1 MTGRFV
7 LAGVQLKKAMDQWEQ
22 LTDDTKNY
30 EAEARKLIGTYSN
43 IADAAERSSDRQVD
57 AFAEVEAMFA
67 AANERASFFEELQF
81 RVANAHERVSI
92 EIGRLMAKANEL
104 METEEQRGEANVL
117 IGQIQ
122 LQMIAEI
129 MEAEKKQSEAAKK
142 EEERR
147 LAALKER
154 QDLLKKSIAG
164 DAAFVEMF
172 EDAAAAGK
180 TYEEM
185 IKDLKEELALLSD
198 ELGKVGLSA
207 EQQAAVVM
215 AAHLHTASV
224 VANTAAD
231 TASSIA
237 GLLSVAGMN
246 SIKWARR
253 AARMDKAA
261 GITRATVDTY
271 VAVNK
276 ALASAPP
283 PVGPILAGLNLVT
296 GLANVATI
304 AATPLPTE
312 HIGSGLIGARNPLA
326 DDEVVSGGVR
336 KLRQEMTVNS
346 TGAQMVNDL
355 NTGRLAN
362 GGGKPLM
369 AVIGRSHL
377 DQELFQSGR
386 GGTSRFSRQLRKNPH
401 PTPQKGY

>member
-1 MTGRFV
+1 
-7 LAGVQLKKAMDQWEQ
+7 Q
-22 LTDDTKNY
+22 
-30 EAEARKLIGTYSN
+30 
-43 IADAAERSSDRQVD
+43 
-57 AFAEVEAMFA
+57 
-67 AANERASFFEELQF
+67 
-81 RVANAHERVSI
+81 
-92 EIGRLMAKANEL
+92 AKANEL

-304 AATPLPTE
+304 AATPL
-312 HIGSGLIGARNPLA
+312 
-326 DDEVVSGGVR
+326 
-336 KLRQEMTVNS
+336 
-346 TGAQMVNDL
+346 
-355 NTGRLAN
+355 
-362 GGGKPLM
+362 
-369 AVIGRSHL
+369 
-377 DQELFQSGR
+377 
-386 GGTSRFSRQLRKNPH
+386 
-401 PTPQKGY
+401 